1 MVEPDQNNHPQMS
14 DLPEEEY
21 TPLFYQPEELV
32 EGEVV
37 RIDEDGIVVSVGL
50 KTEGIVTPPEM
61 RLLDPSELDGLQP
74 GDKLQVVFLGGG
86 EGGGMVLL
94 SYDQAQR
101 QRLWNELAEHLS
113 EGTTLLARIVVRNRG
128 GLEVDYHG
136 IRGFV
141 PLSHLAP
148 QSPDGAERDLD
159 ARIGQEAQFNVL
171 ELDQSQERLVMSE
184 RAIWRARKDEA
195 RKRFIA
201 ELEEGTMVTG
211 KVTSL
216 RGFGAFVNLGEVDGL
231 IPMSELSW
239 SMLKSADEA
248 VSLGE
253 EVTVQVLRVDREN
266 QRISLSLKRTMPEPW
281 ETVQE
286 RFSEGQI
293 VEGTV
298 TRLMDFGAFVKLEN
312 WIEGLVH
319 ISELSYKRVFRVTDV
334 LAEDQEVEVMVLSV
348 DSEQQRISLSLKA
361 LQAKP
366 APADKKSSLVARTK
380 TAF

>member
-1 MVEPDQNNHPQMS
+1 MVESDQNNQPQMS
-14 DLPEEEY
+14 DLPVEEY
-21 TPLFYQPEELV
+21 TPVFYEPEELV

-61 RLLDPSELDGLQP
+61 RLLNLSELDALRP
-74 GDKLQVVFLGGG
+74 GDKLPVVFLGGG

-101 QRLWNELAEHLS
+101 QRLWSELAEHLS
-113 EGTTLLARIVVRNRG
+113 AGTTVMARIVEQNRG
-128 GLEVDYHG
+128 GVVVDYQG

-148 QSPDGAERDLD
+148 RSPDAAERDLD
-159 ARIGQEAQFNVL
+159 ARMGQETRFNVL
-171 ELDQSQERLVMSE
+171 ELDQSQERLVLSE
-184 RAIWRARKDEA
+184 RAIWQAQKDEA
-195 RKRFIA
+195 RRRFIA
-201 ELEEGTMVTG
+201 QLEEGSMVTG
-211 KVTSL
+211 KVISL

-253 EVTVQVLRVDREN
+253 EVKVQVLRVDQEN

-281 ETVQE
+281 DTVQE
-286 RFSEGQI
+286 HFSEGQI

-298 TRLMDFGAFVKLEN
+298 TRLMDFGAFVKLDD

-319 ISELSYKRVFRVTDV
+319 ISELSNRRVNNPKECVYLGQKVRVMI
-334 LAEDQEVEVMVLSV
+334 LNIDQEKR
-348 DSEQQRISLSLKA
+348 RISLSYTKA
-361 LQAKP
+361 YGM
-366 APADKKSSLVARTK
+366 
-380 TAF
+380 

>member
-1 MVEPDQNNHPQMS
+1 MS

-32 EGEVV
+32 DGEVV
-37 RIDEDGIVVSVGL
+37 RVDEDGIVVSVGL

-101 QRLWNELAEHLS
+101 QRLWDELAEHLS
-113 EGTTLLARIVVRNRG
+113 EGTTLLARIVERNRG
-128 GLEVDYHG
+128 GLEVDYQG

-159 ARIGQEAQFNVL
+159 ARIGQEAKFNVL
-171 ELDQSQERLVMSE
+171 ELDRSQERLVMSE
-184 RAIWRARKDEA
+184 RAIWRAQKDEA
-195 RKRFIA
+195 RQRFIA
-201 ELEEGTMVTG
+201 TLEEGTMVTG

-216 RGFGAFVNLGEVDGL
+216 RGFGAFVNLGEIDGL

-281 ETVQE
+281 DTVQE

-319 ISELSYKRVFRVTDV
+319 ISELSNRRVNNPKECVYLGQKVRVMILNIDPEKR
-334 LAEDQEVEVMVLSV
+334 
-348 DSEQQRISLSLKA
+348 RISLSYTKA
-361 LQAKP
+361 YGM
-366 APADKKSSLVARTK
+366 
-380 TAF
+380 

>member
-1 MVEPDQNNHPQMS
+1 MVEPDINNHLQMS

-61 RLLDPSELDGLQP
+61 RLLDLSELDVLKP
-74 GDKLQVVFLGGG
+74 GDKLWVVFLGGG

-101 QRLWNELAEHLS
+101 QRLWEELAEHLS
-113 EGTTLLARIVVRNRG
+113 KGTTLMARIVDQNRG
-128 GLEVDYHG
+128 GLVVDYMG

-141 PLSHLAP
+141 PFSHSAP
-148 QSPDGAERDLD
+148 QSPDAPERAPE
-159 ARIGQEAQFNVL
+159 ARIGQEAEFNVL
-171 ELDQSQERLVMSE
+171 ELDRAQERVVMSE
-184 RAIWRARKDEA
+184 RALWQARKDEA
-195 RKRFIA
+195 RQRFIS
-201 ELEEGTMVTG
+201 ELEEGTLVTG
-211 KVTSL
+211 RVTSL
-216 RGFGAFVNLGEVDGL
+216 RGFGAFVNLGEADGL

-253 EVTVQVLRVDREN
+253 EVKVQVLRVDREN
-266 QRISLSLKRTMPEPW
+266 QKVSLSLKRTMPEPW

-298 TRLMDFGAFVKLEN
+298 TRLVDFGAFVRLED

-319 ISELSYKRVFRVTDV
+319 ISELSNRRVNNPKECVYQGQKVRVMILNIDPEKR
-334 LAEDQEVEVMVLSV
+334 
-348 DSEQQRISLSLKA
+348 RISLSYTKA
-361 LQAKP
+361 YGM
-366 APADKKSSLVARTK
+366 
-380 TAF
+380 

>member
-1 MVEPDQNNHPQMS
+1 MVEPAQDNHPQMS

-61 RLLDPSELDGLQP
+61 RLLDPSELDGLKP
-74 GDKLQVVFLGGG
+74 GDQLQVVFLGGG

-101 QRLWNELAEHLS
+101 QRLWNELAEHLR
-113 EGTTLLARIVVRNRG
+113 EGTTLVARIVAQNRG
-128 GLEVDYHG
+128 GVEVDYQG

-141 PLSHLAP
+141 PHSHLAP
-148 QSPDGAERDLD
+148 QSPDAAETDLA
-159 ARIGQEAQFNVL
+159 ARMGQETQFNVL
-171 ELDQSQERLVMSE
+171 ELDQAQERLVMSE

-195 RKRFIA
+195 RQRFIA
-201 ELEEGTMVTG
+201 ELEEGTLVTA

-216 RGFGAFVNLGEVDGL
+216 RGFGAFVNLGEADGL

-253 EVTVQVLRVDREN
+253 EVTVQVLRVDQEN

-286 RFSEGQI
+286 RFSENQI

-298 TRLMDFGAFVKLEN
+298 TRLMDFGAFVKLED

-319 ISELSYKRVFRVTDV
+319 ISELSNRRVNNPKECVYLGQKVRVMILNIDPEKR
-334 LAEDQEVEVMVLSV
+334 
-348 DSEQQRISLSLKA
+348 RISLSYTKA
-361 LQAKP
+361 YGM
-366 APADKKSSLVARTK
+366 
-380 TAF
+380 

>member
-1 MVEPDQNNHPQMS
+1 MVEPAQDNQPQMS

-21 TPLFYQPEELV
+21 TPVFYQPEELV

-61 RLLDPSELDGLQP
+61 RLLDPSELDGLNP
-74 GDKLQVVFLGGG
+74 GDKLSVVFLGGG

-94 SYDQAQR
+94 SYDQARR
-101 QRLWNELAEHLS
+101 QRLWSELAEHLS
-113 EGTTLLARIVVRNRG
+113 QGTTLMARIVEQNRG
-128 GLEVDYHG
+128 GVVVDYQG
-136 IRGFV
+136 ISGFV
-141 PLSHLAP
+141 PFSHLAP
-148 QSPDGAERDLD
+148 QSPDAAERDLD

-171 ELDQSQERLVMSE
+171 ELDQSQQRLVMTE
-184 RAIWRARKDEA
+184 RAIWRAKKDEA
-195 RKRFIA
+195 RQRFIA
-201 ELEEGTMVTG
+201 QLEEGTMVTG
-211 KVTSL
+211 QVTSL
-216 RGFGAFVNLGEVDGL
+216 RGFGAFVNLGDVDGL

-266 QRISLSLKRTMPEPW
+266 QKVSLSLKRTMPEPW

-286 RFSEGQI
+286 RFSENQI

-298 TRLMDFGAFVKLEN
+298 TRLMDFGAFVKLED

-319 ISELSYKRVFRVTDV
+319 ISELSNRRVNNPKECVYLGQKVRVMILNIDAEKR
-334 LAEDQEVEVMVLSV
+334 
-348 DSEQQRISLSLKA
+348 RISLSYTKA
-361 LQAKP
+361 YGM
-366 APADKKSSLVARTK
+366 
-380 TAF
+380 

>member
-1 MVEPDQNNHPQMS
+1 MVEPAQDNHPQMS

-61 RLLDPSELDGLQP
+61 RLLDPSELDGLKP
-74 GDKLQVVFLGGG
+74 GDQLQVVFLGGG

-101 QRLWNELAEHLS
+101 QRLWNELAEHLR
-113 EGTTLLARIVVRNRG
+113 EGTTLVARIVAQNRG
-128 GLEVDYHG
+128 GVEVDYQG

-141 PLSHLAP
+141 PHSHLAP
-148 QSPDGAERDLD
+148 QSPDAAETDLA
-159 ARIGQEAQFNVL
+159 ARMGQETQFNVL
-171 ELDQSQERLVMSE
+171 ELDQAQERLVMSE

-195 RKRFIA
+195 RQRFIA
-201 ELEEGTMVTG
+201 ELEEGTLVTA

-216 RGFGAFVNLGEVDGL
+216 RGFGAFVNLGEADGL

-253 EVTVQVLRVDREN
+253 EVTVQVLRVDQEN

-286 RFSEGQI
+286 RFP
-293 VEGTV
+293 
-298 TRLMDFGAFVKLEN
+298 
-312 WIEGLVH
+312 
-319 ISELSYKRVFRVTDV
+319 
-334 LAEDQEVEVMVLSV
+334 
-348 DSEQQRISLSLKA
+348 RIRSSKERS
-361 LQAKP
+361 P
-366 APADKKSSLVARTK
+366 A
-380 TAF
+380 

>member
-14 DLPEEEY
+14 DLLEEEY
-21 TPLFYQPEELV
+21 APRIYQPEELV

-37 RIDEDGIVVSVGL
+37 RVDEDGIVVSVGL

-61 RLLDPSELDGLQP
+61 RLLDRSELDGLKP
-74 GDKLQVVFLGGG
+74 GDTLPVVFLGGG
-86 EGGGMVLL
+86 GVSGMVLL

-101 QRLWNELAEHLS
+101 QRLWNQLAEHFS
-113 EGTTLLARIVVRNRG
+113 EGTTLLARIVERNRG
-128 GLEVDYHG
+128 GLEVDYQG

-148 QSPDGAERDLD
+148 QSPDAGERDLD
-159 ARIGQEAQFNVL
+159 ARIGQEVQFNVL
-171 ELDQSQERLVMSE
+171 ELDQSQQRLVMSE

-195 RKRFIA
+195 RQRFIA
-201 ELEEGTMVTG
+201 ELKEGTLVTG
-211 KVTSL
+211 KVISL
-216 RGFGAFVNLGEVDGL
+216 RGFGAFVNLGEADGL

-253 EVTVQVLRVDREN
+253 EVTVQVLRVDRES
-266 QRISLSLKRTMPEPW
+266 QKVSLSLKRTMPEPW

-286 RFSEGQI
+286 RFSQNQI

-298 TRLMDFGAFVKLEN
+298 TRLVDFGAFVKLED

-319 ISELSYKRVFRVTDV
+319 ISELSNRRVNNPKECVYLGQKVRVMI
-334 LAEDQEVEVMVLSV
+334 LNIDQEKR
-348 DSEQQRISLSLKA
+348 RISLSYTKA
-361 LQAKP
+361 YGM
-366 APADKKSSLVARTK
+366 
-380 TAF
+380 

>member
-1 MVEPDQNNHPQMS
+1 MVEPDQNNQPQMS
-14 DLPEEEY
+14 DLPVEEY
-21 TPLFYQPEELV
+21 TPVFYQPEELV

-101 QRLWNELAEHLS
+101 QRLWDELAEHQS
-113 EGTTLLARIVVRNRG
+113 AGTTLMARIVEQNRG
-128 GLEVDYHG
+128 GVVVDYQG

-141 PLSHLAP
+141 PHSHLAP
-148 QSPDGAERDLD
+148 QSPDAPERDLD
-159 ARIGQEAQFNVL
+159 ARMGQEARFNVL
-171 ELDQSQERLVMSE
+171 ELDQSQDRLVLSE

-253 EVTVQVLRVDREN
+253 EVTVQVLRVDLEN

-298 TRLMDFGAFVKLEN
+298 TRLMDFGAFVKLED

-319 ISELSYKRVFRVTDV
+319 ISELSNRRVNNPKECVYLGQKVRVMI
-334 LAEDQEVEVMVLSV
+334 LNIDQEKR
-348 DSEQQRISLSLKA
+348 RISLSYTKA
-361 LQAKP
+361 YGM
-366 APADKKSSLVARTK
+366 
-380 TAF
+380 